1 MPNVIQVQSARGGA
15 GATTC
20 AFYLGCALSECGE
33 RTLIVDG
40 DADCADGLTV
50 SGMNGLNVY
59 TLADAEKGACR
70 VKQAVLQHGKQ
81 LNLFILPTLGCNNG
95 EFITQAATESAALFD
110 YVLCDNAAAGACDKA
125 VVITEPYLSSIK
137 SADKKIARLKDGGIR
152 NIGVIVN
159 KVNGGLVFDGEIM
172 TPQEIASVLR
182 CELWGVIPEDLTL
195 PIGKINRT
203 TLKSFAL
210 TADKIRG
217 KSEKIY
223 GVIKP
228 YAGLG
233 GTIKR
238 RLRKL
243 V

>member
-1 MPNVIQVQSARGGA
+1 MSNVIHVASARGGA

-20 AFYLGCALSECGE
+20 AFYLGCALSELGE
-33 RTLIVDG
+33 RTLICDG
-40 DADCADGLTV
+40 DTECADLLTV

-70 VKQAVLQHGKQ
+70 VKQAILQHDKQ
-81 LNLFILPTLGCNNG
+81 LNAFLLPTLGCG
-95 EFITQAATESAALFD
+95 DGAFTAQSIADEAGLFD
-110 YVLCDNAAAGACDKA
+110 YVLCDGCAASVCDRA
-125 VVITEPYLSSIK
+125 IVITEPYPSSIK
-137 SADKKIARLKDGGIR
+137 AADKKIARLKDGGIKSVG
-152 NIGVIVN
+152 IIVN

-172 TPQEIASVLR
+172 TPQEIASLLR
-182 CELWGVIPEDLTL
+182 CELMGVIPEDLTL
-195 PIGKINRT
+195 PVGKINRS
-203 TLKSFAL
+203 TLKSFKL
-210 TADKIRG
+210 TAERVRG

-228 YAGLG
+228 YSGFG

>member
-1 MPNVIQVQSARGGA
+1 MSKVIYVASARGGA

-20 AFYLGCALSECGE
+20 SYRLGCALSECGE

-40 DADCADGLTV
+40 DCDCADALTV

-70 VKQAVLQHGKQ
+70 VKQAILQHNAH
-81 LNLFILPTLGCNNG
+81 LNLFLLPALGCTDAG
-95 EFITQAATESAALFD
+95 FVTQAVADASATFD
-110 YVLCDNAAAGACDKA
+110 YVLCDECAAGACSKG
-125 VVITEPYLSSIK
+125 VVVTEPYPSSIK
-137 SADKKIARLKDGGIR
+137 AADKKIARLKDGGMKE
-152 NIGVIVN
+152 IGLIVN

-172 TPQEIASVLR
+172 TPQEIASILR
-182 CELWGVIPEDLTL
+182 CELWGVVPEDLSL
-195 PIGKINRT
+195 PIGKINRSAE
-203 TLKSFAL
+203 KSFKL
-210 TADKIRG
+210 TAERITG
-217 KSEKIY
+217 KGEKVY

-228 YAGLG
+228 YAGFG

-238 RLRKL
+238 KLRKL